1 MRTLLIIATGCA
13 LALAA
18 CGGAASPGQPAPA
31 QVTPAQIQAT
41 PAVERTAMPS
51 ATPAQGG
58 YEGY

>member
-1 MRTLLIIATGCA
+1 MRTLLIAIGCA

-18 CGGAASPGQPAPA
+18 CGEAASPGQPAPA
-31 QVTPAQIQAT
+31 QIQTT
-41 PAVERTAMPS
+41 PAVQPTTMPS

>member
-1 MRTLLIIATGCA
+1 MRTLVIAFGIS

-31 QVTPAQIQAT
+31 QIQTA
-41 PAVERTAMPS
+41 PAVQPTTMPS

>member
-1 MRTLLIIATGCA
+1 MRTLLIIAIGCA
-13 LALAA
+13 LALAG

-41 PAVERTAMPS
+41 PAVQQTEMPTAKP
-51 ATPAQGG
+51 TQGG

>member
-1 MRTLLIIATGCA
+1 MRTLLITIGCA

-31 QVTPAQIQAT
+31 QIQVTPGVQAT
-41 PAVERTAMPS
+41 SMPS
-51 ATPAQGG
+51 AAPTQGG

>member
-1 MRTLLIIATGCA
+1 MRTLLIAIGCA

-31 QVTPAQIQAT
+31 QIQVTPAVQQ
-41 PAVERTAMPS
+41 TAIPT
-51 ATPAQGG
+51 AKPTQGG